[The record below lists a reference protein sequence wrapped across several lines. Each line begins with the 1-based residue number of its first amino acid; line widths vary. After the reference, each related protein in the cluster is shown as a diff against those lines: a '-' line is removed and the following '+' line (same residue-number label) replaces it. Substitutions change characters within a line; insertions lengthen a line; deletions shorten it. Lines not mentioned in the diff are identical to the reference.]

1 MTDIDVGF
9 DGCTWFRPDMLKVTV
24 EVFGNM
30 DIYVSN
36 IYILGI

>member
-24 EVFGNM
+24 EVFENM
-30 DIYVSN
+30 EEW
-36 IYILGI
+36 